1 MHTGGAPLMRA
12 ICSIC
17 SGGMD
22 ASMSAM
28 PPIPAGSMAGRGTAC
43 RAAPASLAGGAT
55 AAAVLAGDSAGAVA
69 DLLDQAW
76 QIDQDLKIACFVM
89 PHFSQAV

>member
-1 MHTGGAPLMRA
+1 MRTGGAPLMRA

-28 PPIPAGSMAGRGTAC
+28 PLIPAGSMAGRGTAC
-43 RAAPASLAGGAT
+43 RAAPASLAGVAT
-55 AAAVLAGDSAGAVA
+55 AAAVLDDKGAGAVA
-69 DLLDQAW
+69 DLLNMHGNLCKPLISAW
-76 QIDQDLKIACFVM
+76 FV
-89 PHFSQAV
+89 